1 MLLHRASRRLR
12 ARLDS
17 RLDRSDSRAMESL
30 RRGSERANEK
40 RGQCFVF
47 FFFFASASTE
57 KTKAPSAVLVACLRE
72 YGHLWNPHG
81 VFGKVFGLIRTIFT
95 DRTRGTARE
104 NERAKNVRPKRL
116 THQFASGYGVV
127 NNLRK
132 NSCLRFSSRA
142 PRECRLRSTPAEAIS
157 LSQRL

>member
-17 RLDRSDSRAMESL
+17 RLDRSASRAMESL

-40 RGQCFVF
+40 RGECFVF

-95 DRTRGTARE
+95 DRTRGTALQKRTRE
-104 NERAKNVRPKRL
+104 KRSTEAIDASVRI
-116 THQFASGYGVV
+116 
-127 NNLRK
+127 
-132 NSCLRFSSRA
+132 
-142 PRECRLRSTPAEAIS
+142 RLRCRQQPSEKLMFEILVTRVKLRRFEKTKHF
-157 LSQRL
+157 LSRRL